1 MSVSSGPMMPRVPG
15 FEQEKTERTE
25 NFLRSPFPLFA
36 PVAALLARA
45 GVLDWSCQ
53 TTAHNRG
60 LAVWEPF
67 DFERTARERQRSERM
82 RKPPIRKLRRL
93 PAENGCSSSTLSIS
107 SHVSRLW
114 PFFFMTKVL
123 TVAQGIQALPG
134 RFGRLANPRK
144 QCWKISPVMK
154 KWSVKLETCRSS
166 RAWLNSGAVLAINH
180 QLFVCHSALAS
191 FWVVK

>member
-1 MSVSSGPMMPRVPG
+1 MPDHESCRCPARG
-15 FEQEKTERTE
+15 RHYHGGNILGLGREDRAQGL
-25 NFLRSPFPLFA
+25 LRLPIQQCGI
-36 PVAALLARA
+36 AL
-45 GVLDWSCQ
+45 DHS
-53 TTAHNRG
+53 RG
-60 LAVWEPF
+60 LVVREPF
-67 DFERTARERQRSERM
+67 DFERMARERRRSERV

-134 RFGRLANPRK
+134 RLANPRM

>member
-1 MSVSSGPMMPRVPG
+1 MTGTERKEISSSGI
-15 FEQEKTERTE
+15 T
-25 NFLRSPFPLFA
+25 
-36 PVAALLARA
+36 LAH
-45 GVLDWSCQ
+45 D
-53 TTAHNRG
+53 RG

-67 DFERTARERQRSERM
+67 DFERTARERRRSERM

-134 RFGRLANPRK
+134 RLANPRK

-154 KWSVKLETCRSS
+154 KWSVKL
-166 RAWLNSGAVLAINH
+166 
-180 QLFVCHSALAS
+180 
-191 FWVVK
+191 